1 MIVYNY
7 YAVFAIVNAGFADI
21 VMDAARSAGARG
33 GTVIQARGT
42 ISKEAEKLYNVL
54 LHPEKE
60 IVLILV
66 KSEVK
71 EQVLHAIYREV
82 GFDSSGQG
90 ITFALPVA
98 DVVGIV
104 ETNKLV

>member
-42 ISKEAEKLYNVL
+42 ISKEA
-54 LHPEKE
+54 EKE